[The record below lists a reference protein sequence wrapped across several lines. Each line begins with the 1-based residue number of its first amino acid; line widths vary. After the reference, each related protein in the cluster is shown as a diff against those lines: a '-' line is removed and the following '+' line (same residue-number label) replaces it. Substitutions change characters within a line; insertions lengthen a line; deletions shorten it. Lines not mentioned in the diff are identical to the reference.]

1 MDKII
6 RIHELASNIKQV
18 LRQQAE
24 DIVRGKMALS
34 KQALKEM
41 PPSAVRA
48 LVQELQ
54 AYQIELEMQNETLRQ
69 TQYLLEE
76 MRANY
81 FDLYNLAPIS
91 YCTVD
96 KAGVILQ
103 ANLATSELLTELRR
117 NLVGQRITS
126 YIHKEFQDVYYLCR
140 KRSLATGA
148 QQHCKLRM
156 VKVEEGGQSYVDESA
171 ALWVNLSMVS
181 AKDRC
186 GNMVQRMV
194 LSEITDAKIMAL
206 AMQESGSRLRLVVN
220 TLH

>member
-1 MDKII
+1 MNKII
-6 RIHELASNIKQV
+6 RRHELASDIKV
-18 LRQQAE
+18 RLRQEAE
-24 DIVRGKMALS
+24 DIVRRKMALS

-41 PPSAVRA
+41 PASAVRA

-96 KAGVILQ
+96 EAGVILQ
-103 ANLATSELLTELRR
+103 ANLATSELLTELRS
-117 NLVGQRITS
+117 NMVGQRITG
-126 YIHKEFQDVYYLCR
+126 YIHKEFQDIYYLCQ
-140 KRSLATGA
+140 KRSLATGT

-156 VKVEEGGQSYVDESA
+156 VKVEEGNQSYVDESA

-181 AKDRC
+181 AKVRS

-194 LSEITDAKIMAL
+194 LSEITDAKIIAL

-220 TLH
+220 SIH

>member
-1 MDKII
+1 MDKIP
-6 RIHELASNIKQV
+6 RIHELASKTKQF

-34 KQALKEM
+34 KQTLKEM
-41 PPSAVRA
+41 SPSAVRA
-48 LVQELQ
+48 LVQELLV
-54 AYQIELEMQNETLRQ
+54 YQIELEMQNETLRQ
-69 TQYLLEE
+69 TQLVLEE
-76 MRANY
+76 MRTNY
-81 FDLYNLAPIS
+81 FDLYDLAPIS

-96 KAGVILQ
+96 EQGVILE
-103 ANLATSELLTELRR
+103 ANLATSELLTELRS
-117 NLVGQRITS
+117 NLVGQRISS

-140 KRSLATGA
+140 KRLLATGA

-156 VKVEEGGQSYVDESA
+156 VKVEEGGQSYVGESA

-181 AKDRC
+181 AKDRS

-206 AMQESGSRLRLVVN
+206 AMQESESRLVLVVD
-220 TLH
+220 TIH